1 MKIWMTE
8 ELINV
13 LCNLEDYWVLVK
25 HLPAKPSLPSL
36 LLKEAQQGHTREQDP
51 VATRPDFYYF
61 PHKAAFIMVEDVIQE
76 FKPII
81 VKEYARP
88 KTREATA
95 WPVMWLGTEGK
106 SAFSNYTSK
115 QSLLHV
121 RNQIGTMLEHY
132 IKEFNIQNLNQP
144 NPEQFNKTL
153 ESEKKEI
160 AKKTDSISVHPD
172 PTASKAETPAQN
184 FCRTTP
190 GNQAIFKVKSRICNL
205 FISYLDEQGFIE
217 IHTPKIQGAATESG
231 ASVFK
236 LQYFDQTAFL
246 AQSPQLAIQMAITAD
261 FERVYEIGPV
271 FRAENS
277 NTY

>member
-1 MKIWMTE
+1 
-8 ELINV
+8 
-13 LCNLEDYWVLVK
+13 
-25 HLPAKPSLPSL
+25 
-36 LLKEAQQGHTREQDP
+36 
-51 VATRPDFYYF
+51 
-61 PHKAAFIMVEDVIQE
+61 MVEDVIQE

-88 KTREATA
+88 KTL
-95 WPVMWLGTEGK
+95 MWLGTEGK

-115 QSLLHV
+115 QSLLH
-121 RNQIGTMLEHY
+121 
-132 IKEFNIQNLNQP
+132 P

-153 ESEKKEI
+153 ESEKKI

-184 FCRTTP
+184 FCRTQRPNTAP
-190 GNQAIFKVKSRICNL
+190 QFVTVGPDTRLVLMCLSNKPKTIPIFKVKSRICNL